1 MRKRP
6 LCLICVLF
14 LVIQAARVCFIG
26 AETREVSAL
35 EKVLDTGCAVTVKG
49 TVSGI
54 EEKEKVTAFFLKDAA
69 VSLSCQKFREPNLM
83 VYVRPDQTE
92 KEKKEDHLKESG
104 VGVRLGNQVQISG
117 EASLFDEARNPGN
130 FDQRAYYARQDIHML
145 VWADDM
151 KLLSDET
158 YRVREFLSRVR
169 SSWKE
174 LLIKHL
180 GEYYGGTMS
189 AVLLGEKS
197 GLDDEMKKLYQKNG
211 IGHLLAISGLHMSF
225 IGMGIYS
232 LLRKTGLG
240 FILAGCMG
248 GAVLILYTL
257 MIGAGVSSLRALIMF
272 LVRIGADVTGR
283 DYDLPTSLSISAA
296 ILCARQPLYLT
307 DAGFLLSFGAILGI
321 ILLGP
326 VFEEMTGSAGTK
338 SRILKSILG
347 SLAVSLAVNVMLLG
361 PVLYF
366 YFEVPPYSVLL
377 NLLVIPLMPV
387 AMGAGVIGSAAAVVW
402 ELPGSVVLK
411 LCKAVLWGYD
421 SVCSA
426 ASALPGSRFVSGR
439 PGLAWLIAYYAVLGL
454 LCIIFCFLKQ
464 RQEQREERGTEDE
477 RKDSVRLFLRVPGGC
492 LLIFAVFMAVFCR
505 MGYHAGD
512 GVQVTVL
519 DVGQGDSIHIR
530 GESGEYLVDGG
541 SSDVS
546 SVGTYRIEPYLL
558 SNAADTLNYV
568 FVTHGDEDHISGIV
582 ELLEGQKLGVHI
594 KTLVLPPEEY
604 CEEKLLG
611 LTRTAEKNGTRVVT
625 MSAGDALEEGIT
637 CLGPEKGAGISPG
650 NEASLVLSL
659 TYGNFDMLLTGD
671 VEGKGEDALVESGRL
686 RKYDVLKAAHHGSK
700 NSSLEPFLETVKP
713 SVTLISAGVDNR
725 YGHPHEETLKR
736 LEAAGSRVYSTQ
748 ENGAVR
754 IWTDGENMKIQGGR
768 LWEEQTQR

>member
-1 MRKRP
+1 M
-6 LCLICVLF
+6 
-14 LVIQAARVCFIG
+14 
-26 AETREVSAL
+26 
-35 EKVLDTGCAVTVKG
+35 
-49 TVSGI
+49 
-54 EEKEKVTAFFLKDAA
+54 
-69 VSLSCQKFREPNLM
+69 
-83 VYVRPDQTE
+83 
-92 KEKKEDHLKESG
+92 
-104 VGVRLGNQVQISG
+104 
-117 EASLFDEARNPGN
+117 
-130 FDQRAYYARQDIHML
+130 
-145 VWADDM
+145 
-151 KLLSDET
+151 
-158 YRVREFLSRVR
+158 
-169 SSWKE
+169 
-174 LLIKHL
+174 
-180 GEYYGGTMS
+180 
-189 AVLLGEKS
+189 
-197 GLDDEMKKLYQKNG
+197 
-211 IGHLLAISGLHMSF
+211 
-225 IGMGIYS
+225 
-232 LLRKTGLG
+232 
-240 FILAGCMG
+240 
-248 GAVLILYTL
+248 
-257 MIGAGVSSLRALIMF
+257 
-272 LVRIGADVTGR
+272 
-283 DYDLPTSLSISAA
+283 
-296 ILCARQPLYLT
+296 
-307 DAGFLLSFGAILGI
+307 
-321 ILLGP
+321 
-326 VFEEMTGSAGTK
+326 
-338 SRILKSILG
+338 
-347 SLAVSLAVNVMLLG
+347 
-361 PVLYF
+361 
-366 YFEVPPYSVLL
+366 
-377 NLLVIPLMPV
+377 
-387 AMGAGVIGSAAAVVW
+387 
-402 ELPGSVVLK
+402 
-411 LCKAVLWGYD
+411 
-421 SVCSA
+421 
-426 ASALPGSRFVSGR
+426 
-439 PGLAWLIAYYAVLGL
+439 
-454 LCIIFCFLKQ
+454 
-464 RQEQREERGTEDE
+464 
-477 RKDSVRLFLRVPGGC
+477 
-492 LLIFAVFMAVFCR
+492 
-505 MGYHAGD
+505 
-512 GVQVTVL
+512 TVL